1 MSSRP
6 ISGARTN
13 DRDAQHPGSPGLLRP
28 GPDASR
34 PRVCPQSRKRDH
46 AAWRQRRRQD
56 HHAARDLQHGA
67 LDRRDR
73 IRRRPARRPLNRKHR
88 PSRHRPRAAGP
99 RHVHD
104 HDGRRKSSARRH
116 HAKRQGWR
124 GFRHRAH
131 VRSLSG
137 LEAAAYAAGR
147 HAFGRRTADA
157 GGCPRPDAAPEADA
171 AGRAVVRPGP
181 ADRARPVQ
189 DPRQDQSRG
198 QGHYSGGGAER
209 AAGAGARRQGL
220 CDRNRTHR
228 DLGKCYRDREQR
240 RRPQILSGL
249 LRSAAMELFTNQVL
263 AGIATGA
270 IYACMALAVVMIY
283 QAIDHLN
290 FAQGEMAMFSTF
302 VCWQLMQWG
311 VPYWGAFLVTLV
323 FSFAGGIAIERLL
336 FKPLAKAPILTN
348 VAGFIALY
356 AIVNSVAGLIW
367 DFTIKQFPTPFG
379 SSPFLGSQ
387 LISTHQAGMIG
398 VTLVLLL
405 LLFFFFRF
413 TRMGLA
419 MRAAAS
425 VPESARLVG
434 INTSWMIALGWGMA
448 AAIGAIAGMLIAPVV
463 FLEPNMMLGV
473 LIYGFAA
480 AVLGGLTSP
489 FGAVVG
495 GFLVGVFENLV
506 GTYIPG
512 VGNELNLP
520 IALALIVTVLVV
532 KPAGLF
538 GRPIVKRV

>member
-1 MSSRP
+1 
-6 ISGARTN
+6 
-13 DRDAQHPGSPGLLRP
+13 
-28 GPDASR
+28 
-34 PRVCPQSRKRDH
+34 
-46 AAWRQRRRQD
+46 
-56 HHAARDLQHGA
+56 
-67 LDRRDR
+67 
-73 IRRRPARRPLNRKHR
+73 
-88 PSRHRPRAAGP
+88 
-99 RHVHD
+99 
-104 HDGRRKSSARRH
+104 
-116 HAKRQGWR
+116 
-124 GFRHRAH
+124 
-131 VRSLSG
+131 
-137 LEAAAYAAGR
+137 
-147 HAFGRRTADA
+147 
-157 GGCPRPDAAPEADA
+157 
-171 AGRAVVRPGP
+171 
-181 ADRARPVQ
+181 
-189 DPRQDQSRG
+189 
-198 QGHYSGGGAER
+198 
-209 AAGAGARRQGL
+209 
-220 CDRNRTHR
+220 
-228 DLGKCYRDREQR
+228 
-240 RRPQILSGL
+240 
-249 LRSAAMELFTNQVL
+249 MELFLHQIL
-263 AGIATGA
+263 AGLATGG

-302 VCWQLMQWG
+302 IAWQVMQWG
-311 VPYWGAFLVTLV
+311 QPYWVAFAAAVIL
-323 FSFAGGIAIERLL
+323 SFLGGIAIERLL

-356 AIVNSVAGLIW
+356 AIINSVAGLIW

-398 VTLVLLL
+398 VTLLLL
-405 LLFFFFRF
+405 MLLFFFFRF

-425 VPESARLVG
+425 LPESARLVG

-448 AAIGAIAGMLIAPVV
+448 AAIGSIAGMMIAPVV

-489 FGAVVG
+489 LGAVVG

-512 VGNELNLP
+512 VGNELKLP

-538 GRPIVKRV
+538 GRPIAKRV